1 MSSGVEQ
8 LSTVKVHKKCK
19 FYNMHDNKC
28 NLTHALR
35 KPWDDACESYEL
47 KNEFKVKF
55 EPEGDL

>member
-1 MSSGVEQ
+1 M
-8 LSTVKVHKKCK
+8 STVKVHKKCK

-47 KNEFKVKF
+47 KNEFKIKLEVQG
-55 EPEGDL
+55 EL